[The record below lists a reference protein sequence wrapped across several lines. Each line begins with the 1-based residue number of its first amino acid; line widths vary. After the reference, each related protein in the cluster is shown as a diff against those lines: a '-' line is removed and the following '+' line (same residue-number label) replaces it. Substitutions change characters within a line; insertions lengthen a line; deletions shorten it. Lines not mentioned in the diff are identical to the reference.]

1 MGDKLYTFSFKKGF
15 KRARKRD
22 GYTQKTFS
30 EEFGICLETVK
41 NWEQGRNVPEIKM
54 LEKLCNF
61 FHCDM
66 DYLLGLDECPTKT
79 IQFIHDY
86 TGLSTKAINQL
97 NFLSHFPE
105 PNLRNNVVCLND
117 LIEHNSFSVSL
128 LQNIVK
134 FFFQYWD
141 YKKGEQL
148 YEDEKKRKPQTSD
161 ICEEIKLKQSGY
173 EPLIT
178 NKQLE
183 ELAEKKDITL
193 FHITTDFSN
202 LIKELAKYHDS
213 KSKEKTPNSKRH

>member
-1 MGDKLYTFSFKKGF
+1 MCKALQCS
-15 KRARKRD
+15 
-22 GYTQKTFS
+22 S
-30 EEFGICLETVK
+30 
-41 NWEQGRNVPEIKM
+41 
-54 LEKLCNF
+54 
-61 FHCDM
+61 
-66 DYLLGLDECPTKT
+66 DYLLGLDECPTKS

-86 TGLSTKAINQL
+86 TGLSTEAINQL

-117 LIEHNSFSVSL
+117 LIEHNFFSVSL

-141 YKKGEQL
+141 YKKGEKL
-148 YEDEKKRKPQTSD
+148 YEDEKNKKPQTSD
-161 ICEEIKLKQSGY
+161 ICEEIKLKESGY